1 MEYFKTDLE
10 VKREVNRLSMRVAIL
25 RYELREALH
34 INTPLGMLT
43 NLMAEICI
51 LQEQRLLLEK
61 GRFDLLPYNVR
72 VLYR

>member
-1 MEYFKTDLE
+1 MEYLKEDLE
-10 VKREVNRLSMRVAIL
+10 VKREINRLSMRVAIL
-25 RYELREALH
+25 RYDLREALK

-43 NLMAEICI
+43 NVMAEICI
-51 LQEQRLLLEK
+51 LQEQKLLLEM